1 MAVLCSP
8 GAQPRTG
15 RGGATERLWEFLG
28 VVLFGL
34 KLQFYKKRR
43 KWGGGVYPRDLEA
56 VKMVVFSGKRA
67 ACREGQTW
75 VVKDT

>member
-1 MAVLCSP
+1 MGIPGGSAIWSQVRVL
-8 GAQPRTG
+8 QTEKEV
-15 RGGATERLWEFLG
+15 GG
-28 VVLFGL
+28 
-34 KLQFYKKRR
+34 
-43 KWGGGVYPRDLEA
+43 GGGVYPRDLEA